1 MKNYHDYREIRW
13 PRASENYSNV
23 FSFPFFLCFSFPFLS
38 GAFVWFSSLPTLSL
52 FISLAICFVNLL
64 LAFTVFIFIA
74 GRRWDIVVVK
84 YHHVTRDTRWGLIGR
99 EGARRLDRVHVE
111 VVGPASRDDDNL
123 STKYYL
129 VSCVRRRLR
138 LFFFFFWNRCA
149 WLCLFNFYRD
159 TFFYLDT
166 FNSKLPTRLQKS
178 LLTPSIL
185 LLFFWGKF
193 AHFYPHLIT
202 I

>member
-1 MKNYHDYREIRW
+1 MITGRSGG
-13 PRASENYSNV
+13 RARRRITV
-23 FSFPFFLCFSFPFLS
+23 MCFPFSSFVFFLS

-74 GRRWDIVVVK
+74 GRRWDIVVVE
-84 YHHVTRDTRWGLIGR
+84 YHHVTRDTRWSLIGR

-138 LFFFFFWNRCA
+138 LFFFGIGV
-149 WLCLFNFYRD
+149 RD
-159 TFFYLDT
+159 CVFLTFIETHSF
-166 FNSKLPTRLQKS
+166 
-178 LLTPSIL
+178 I
-185 LLFFWGKF
+185 
-193 AHFYPHLIT
+193 
-202 I
+202 